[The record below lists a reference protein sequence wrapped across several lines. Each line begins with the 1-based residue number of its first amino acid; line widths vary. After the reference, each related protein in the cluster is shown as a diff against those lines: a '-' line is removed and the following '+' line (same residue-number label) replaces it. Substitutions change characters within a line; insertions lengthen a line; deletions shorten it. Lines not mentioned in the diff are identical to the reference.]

1 MQTRLRNVS
10 CPQDVRDELG
20 GWRKTV
26 SEQYGFPTDVRV
38 KAQYL
43 LDSIDVDDG
52 LVLTR
57 G

>member
-1 MQTRLRNVS
+1 
-10 CPQDVRDELG
+10 VRDELG

-52 LVLTR
+52 LVFLR
-57 G
+57 E